1 MKQVIINADDFGMS
15 EAFNYGVIK
24 AYTTGVVSSTTIM
37 VNMDTAK
44 HAIDLAKNYPDL
56 FIGQHT
62 NFVLGKP
69 CADPSKIPFLV
80 DSNGFFYRSSEYR
93 TGKRSFIYDEVKI
106 ETIAQMEK
114 FKELTGHYPEHIEGH
129 AVPSEVID
137 QVFLD
142 VAKEFG
148 IHTSIFS
155 EKSKEVNLIGY
166 KKVKALVSHKYMDII
181 ESGTKVENFINDDF
195 GILSGKGEEVAELHF
210 HPGYIDQ
217 FILDHSSLTLPR
229 CRDLSTLCDDKV
241 KNWLKDNNI
250 ELISF
255 GDLKL

>member
-24 AYTTGVVSSTTIM
+24 AYTDGIVSSTTIM
-37 VNMDTAK
+37 INMDSAE
-44 HAIDLAKNYPDL
+44 HAINLAKNYPNL

-69 CADPSKIPFLV
+69 CADPTKIPSLV
-80 DSNGFFYRSSEYR
+80 DNNGFFHRSLEYR
-93 TGKRSFIYDEVKI
+93 TGKRKFIYEEVKI

-114 FKELTGHYPEHIEGH
+114 FKKLTGNYPAHIEGH

-137 QVFLD
+137 KVFLD

-155 EKSKEVNLIGY
+155 EKSEKINLEGY
-166 KKVKALVSHKYMDII
+166 KKIKALVSPKYMSII
-181 ESGTKVENFINDDF
+181 ESGTKVENFLNDDF
-195 GILSGKGEEVAELHF
+195 GVLNGSDDEVVEMHF

-217 FILDHSSLTLPR
+217 FILDNSSLTLPR
-229 CRDLSTLCDDKV
+229 CRDLRTLCDDKV
-241 KNWLKDNNI
+241 KNWFKINN
-250 ELISF
+250 LQPISF